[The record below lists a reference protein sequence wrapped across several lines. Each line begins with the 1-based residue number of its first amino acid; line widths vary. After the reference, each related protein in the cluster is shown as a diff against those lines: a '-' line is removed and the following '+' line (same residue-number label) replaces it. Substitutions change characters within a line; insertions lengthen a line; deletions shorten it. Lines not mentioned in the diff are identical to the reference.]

1 MELRYCQHCLNCN
14 GLYQDKWVGPQ
25 GKWWIDVSTLQEAEV
40 AGDCILLYSSRRV
53 PLPSFLRNY
62 WLKSLIKDY
71 MVSPSR
77 FFIIK
82 GWANVQTCQITQEKG
97 INSKVSSLK
106 SNTQSTQE
114 ARYNQSS
121 DYISENVFPKFFQT
135 KKKKIKKKLPKK
147 TSSLSCVISP
157 SLLENGIVI
166 LSCKVYPH
174 YRGCS

>member
-25 GKWWIDVSTLQEAEV
+25 GKGWIDVSTLQVKAEV
-40 AGDCILLYSSRRV
+40 AGDCNLLYSSRRV
-53 PLPSFLRNY
+53 LLPSLLRNY
-62 WLKSLIKDY
+62 WLKSLIKEY

-77 FFIIK
+77 FFILK
-82 GWANVQTCQITQEKG
+82 GWANVQMYQITQEKG

-135 KKKKIKKKLPKK
+135 KKQKKQKQLPD
-147 TSSLSCVISP
+147 SSLSCVVSP
-157 SLLENGIVI
+157 SLLGKRI
-166 LSCKVYPH
+166 SCKVSPH